1 MNLTNLTVG
10 WAKERSDVPTKT
22 MLKKWWARFAL
33 PTLLLFFSI
42 AHAETVPQS
51 YPSDPHIQMV
61 TYDANQVYRVMGMA
75 GYTTAIE
82 FSNDESILSVNIGDS
97 SAWLVNVQNNIV
109 NLKPVAS
116 NPDTN
121 MNVVTSRGTYQFF
134 LTATALP
141 HNRKPTARTIF
152 LLRFRYPES
161 HNITASNSSTSFCN
175 KRYSAR
181 GDNTIAPINVYDDGR
196 FTYFNFGGRKDIP
209 AVFLVDPSGNESVIN
224 YHLQG
229 NYVVVETT
237 GKQFTLRKGTQ
248 VASIFNEATSS

>member
-1 MNLTNLTVG
+1 VIY
-10 WAKERSDVPTKT
+10 
-22 MLKKWWARFAL
+22 RFL
-33 PTLLLFFSI
+33 ILFSI
-42 AHAETVPQS
+42 VCFTGIAVAETIPQS

-61 TYDANQVYRVMGMA
+61 NYDPNQVYRVMGMP
-75 GYTTAIE
+75 GYTTAIA

-109 NLKPVAS
+109 NLKPVS
-116 NPDTN
+116 TNPDTN

-141 HNRKPTARTIF
+141 HDHKATPRIIY
-152 LLRFRYPES
+152 LLRFRYPETR
-161 HNITASNSSTSFCN
+161 NITTTTNNTGFCN
-175 KRYSAR
+175 THYSAR
-181 GDNTIAPINVYDDGR
+181 GDKTVAPLNVYDDNR

-209 AVFLVDPSGNESVIN
+209 ALFLVDPQGNESVVN